1 MLAPNEP
8 DLLTRLR
15 QPDTR
20 HQAFEVLVRTY
31 QRPLYYH
38 IRRMVGRHEDA
49 DDVLQNTFL
58 KAWHHLDRFRG
69 ESTLKT
75 WLYRIATNESLNF
88 LRQQKRRA
96 MEPASESLEN
106 DLRHSFAGEQQAD
119 GDEIQRQLQAAIQA
133 LPERQRM
140 VFSLRYFEEMKYEEM
155 AVVLEVS
162 VGGLKASYHH
172 AVKKVENFL
181 KAQLT

>member
-1 MLAPNEP
+1 MLAPNET
-8 DLLTRLR
+8 DLLARLR
-15 QPDTR
+15 QPETR
-20 HQAFEVLVRTY
+20 HQAFEAMVRSY

-38 IRRMVGRHEDA
+38 IRRMVDRHEDA

-69 ESTLKT
+69 DSALKT

-96 MEPASESLEN
+96 MEPAGESLEN
-106 DLRHSFAGEQQAD
+106 DLRHSRQEGTIPDSE
-119 GDEIQRQLQAAIQA
+119 EIQRHLQAAIQT

-155 AVVLEVS
+155 AAVLEVS

-172 AVKKVENFL
+172 AVKKVEHFL